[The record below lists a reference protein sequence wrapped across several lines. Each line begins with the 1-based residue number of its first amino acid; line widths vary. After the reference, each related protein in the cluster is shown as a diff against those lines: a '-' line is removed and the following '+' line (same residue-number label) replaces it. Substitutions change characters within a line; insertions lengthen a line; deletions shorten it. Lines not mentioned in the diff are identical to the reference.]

1 MRQKIFFGILF
12 SVLLLIGTIP
22 AFAISNS
29 VTSSSSSLI
38 ANNASTSSITILVP
52 KTTYY
57 PGDALSI
64 SGTVTPFDSNQ
75 AVTIQVSGP
84 PGFPGAFSVVSPDD
98 DGNWTANNIM
108 TFIAAYD
115 TGTYTVTAKYQGSS
129 SSKNV
134 LFSFPEITLNLVSN
148 ISLFESLFTDI
159 ILVSDLILIDSINI
173 LSEINTFFTPLTNT
187 FIRILTEKL
196 DLETDYTSQL
206 ECCAPDD
213 SDESIQIS
221 SSIQTFI
228 YQSSYNFVLKDDA
241 DESINSEIKT
251 TSNLISM
258 DANSEND
265 LIVFNLLLEGES
277 GTKGSTLITLPIEYV
292 SEDIILLIKGKSA
305 PYDIS
310 IDNTGFHISFE
321 YVHSEVPVNLI
332 IGDVS
337 DEDLRQYSIPLIIL
351 LMIILLI
358 VLIIVVYV
366 RKRNNYAENPIDS
379 SEIL

>member
-1 MRQKIFFGILF
+1 M
-12 SVLLLIGTIP
+12 
-22 AFAISNS
+22 
-29 VTSSSSSLI
+29 
-38 ANNASTSSITILVP
+38 
-52 KTTYY
+52 
-57 PGDALSI
+57 
-64 SGTVTPFDSNQ
+64 
-75 AVTIQVSGP
+75 
-84 PGFPGAFSVVSPDD
+84 
-98 DGNWTANNIM
+98 
-108 TFIAAYD
+108 
-115 TGTYTVTAKYQGSS
+115 
-129 SSKNV
+129 
-134 LFSFPEITLNLVSN
+134 
-148 ISLFESLFTDI
+148 
-159 ILVSDLILIDSINI
+159 
-173 LSEINTFFTPLTNT
+173 
-187 FIRILTEKL
+187 TEKL

>member
-1 MRQKIFFGILF
+1 M
-12 SVLLLIGTIP
+12 
-22 AFAISNS
+22 
-29 VTSSSSSLI
+29 
-38 ANNASTSSITILVP
+38 
-52 KTTYY
+52 
-57 PGDALSI
+57 
-64 SGTVTPFDSNQ
+64 
-75 AVTIQVSGP
+75 
-84 PGFPGAFSVVSPDD
+84 
-98 DGNWTANNIM
+98 
-108 TFIAAYD
+108 
-115 TGTYTVTAKYQGSS
+115 KY
-129 SSKNV
+129 
-134 LFSFPEITLNLVSN
+134 F
-148 ISLFESLFTDI
+148 SLFESLFTDI

-187 FIRILTEKL
+187 FIQILTEKL
-196 DLETDYTSQL
+196 DLDTDYTSQL
-206 ECCAPDD
+206 ECCTLND

-221 SSIQTFI
+221 SNIQAFI
-228 YQSSYNFVLKDDA
+228 YQSSYNLVLKDDA

-351 LMIILLI
+351 LMLIILI
-358 VLIIVVYV
+358 VFIIVIYV
-366 RKRNNYAENPIDS
+366 RKRDSYTDNPIDS